1 MGKSWKIQ
9 CLVRA
14 CFLTWCL
21 LTAPLWYRR
30 SKAALKGS
38 VFLYFRLPSCCD
50 ATRQKQF
57 REGRISLARTLPT
70 VAAFTAWQREPRA
83 DACSMAS
90 ARNSWLITLKTFRLS
105 ARCSVQ
111 ITQPPETAPPDGD
124 QMSRNTSLQEMFHI
138 QTVTFPRASLR
149 DSTESCRR
157 DPNNNL
163 LKIDYHALNLTQ
175 KLLPL
180 AAPLWAQGCWARR
193 S

>member
-1 MGKSWKIQ
+1 MLPGRSNLEKEG
-9 CLVRA
+9 
-14 CFLTWCL
+14 FLSRGHC
-21 LTAPLWYRR
+21 PLWQR
-30 SKAALKGS
+30 SQPGS
-38 VFLYFRLPSCCD
+38 GSLGQMRAPW
-50 ATRQKQF
+50 RQP
-57 REGRISLARTLPT
+57 G
-70 VAAFTAWQREPRA
+70 
-83 DACSMAS
+83 
-90 ARNSWLITLKTFRLS
+90 NSWLITLKTFRLS